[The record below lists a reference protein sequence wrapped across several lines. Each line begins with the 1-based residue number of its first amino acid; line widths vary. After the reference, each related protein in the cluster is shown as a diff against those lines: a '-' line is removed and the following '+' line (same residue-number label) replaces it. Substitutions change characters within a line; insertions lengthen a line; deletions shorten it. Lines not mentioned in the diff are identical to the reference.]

1 MTHSTLNQPSIEE
14 AEKLLKE
21 AHVHLTAIRVAVL
34 REIMQLDHT
43 FTLADMEER
52 MDTMDTSTL
61 FRTLTLFLQHK
72 LLHEVD
78 NGSGSKLYCR
88 CVCNSRQHHSHIHF
102 TCTACGQ
109 TFCIKDIDSSQIP
122 YPKNF
127 EVEEINCVMKGL
139 CPICKQKKNTTENER
154 DI

>member
-1 MTHSTLNQPSIEE
+1 MIHSTQNQPSIKE
-14 AEKLLKE
+14 AEQLLTE
-21 AHVHLTAIRVAVL
+21 AHIHLTAIRITIL

-52 MDTMDTSTL
+52 MDTIDKSTL

-88 CVCNSRQHHSHIHF
+88 CVCNSKQHHSHIHF
-102 TCTACGQ
+102 TCTECGQ

-122 YPKNF
+122 CPRNF

-139 CPICKQKKNTTENER
+139 CPECKQKNYTQKDER